1 MRHMRLRSAVL
12 LSFLISSTG
21 CAATHTRTEAPA
33 TAAAPS
39 GTFIA
44 VPFHAQEDHQ
54 CGPAALAMALGWS
67 GADVAP
73 ATLAD
78 QVYTEG
84 RKGSLQPDLI
94 AAARRHDRVAYVI
107 RGHEELIAEIAAGN
121 PVVVLQNLGLSWL
134 PRWHYAVVIG
144 YDPAAETLVLHSG
157 RQANRTLGE
166 STFARTWARGGDW
179 GLLTLPPERIPA
191 TANESR
197 WLTAVVG
204 LEQAGRLDAAT
215 TAYRAAA
222 ARWPDSLGASIGLA
236 NTLHAAGDLD
246 GAEQSLRA
254 AIVAHPD
261 AAVAWN
267 NLAQLLGERGRK
279 AAAVSAAR
287 RAIAI
292 GGPDLPLYRETLAE
306 IERR

>member
-1 MRHMRLRSAVL
+1 MLLRSAVL
-12 LSFLISSTG
+12 LAFLISSTG
-21 CAATHTRTEAPA
+21 CAATHERVDGPA
-33 TAAAPS
+33 ATAAPS
-39 GTFIA
+39 GVIR
-44 VPFHAQEDHQ
+44 VPFYAQEDHQ

-67 GADVAP
+67 GVDVEPSA
-73 ATLAD
+73 LAD

-84 RKGSLQPDLI
+84 RKGSLQPDLV

-107 RGHEELIAEIAAGN
+107 KGHDELVAELSAGN
-121 PVVVLQNLGLSWL
+121 PVVVLQNLGLAWL
-134 PRWHYAVVIG
+134 PRWHYAVVVG
-144 YDPAAETLVLHSG
+144 RDPAKDTFALHSG
-157 RQANRTLGE
+157 RDANRTLGG

-179 GLLTLPPERIPA
+179 GLLTLRPERLPA
-191 TANESR
+191 TADESR

-204 LEQAGRLDAAT
+204 LEQAGHLDAAT
-215 TAYRAAA
+215 AAYRAAV
-222 ARWPDSLGASIGLA
+222 ARWPDSLGARIGLA
-236 NTLHAAGDLD
+236 NTLHATGDLD

-254 AIVAHPD
+254 AIIAHPD

-292 GGPDLPLYRETLAE
+292 GGPDLPLYRDTLTE
-306 IERR
+306 IEGR